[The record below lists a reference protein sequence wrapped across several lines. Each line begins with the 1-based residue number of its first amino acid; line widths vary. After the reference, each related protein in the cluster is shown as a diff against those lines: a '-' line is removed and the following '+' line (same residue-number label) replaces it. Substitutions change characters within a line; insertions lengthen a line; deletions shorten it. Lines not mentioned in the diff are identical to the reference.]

1 MRKNNV
7 VWHPPLVTREM
18 RNNLNGHRSL
28 AIWFTGLPSSGKS
41 TIAHAVEKELYER
54 GIRTYT
60 LDGDNIRH
68 GLCSDLGFSEKD
80 REENLR
86 RIAEVIKLF
95 IDAGIVV
102 LAAFVSPFK
111 RHRKIVRSI
120 IGENDFIEVYC
131 RCPVE
136 VCEKRDPKGLY
147 KKARIGE
154 IKDYTGIS
162 SPYEEPENPDL
173 ILDTH
178 LLDIEEA
185 VKRVLNLVEKKLIL

>member
-18 RNNLNGHRSL
+18 RNILNGHRSL

-41 TIAHAVEKELYER
+41 TIAHGVEKELYER

-60 LDGDNIRH
+60 FDGDNIRH

-102 LAAFVSPFK
+102 LAAFVSPLK

-147 KKARIGE
+147 KKARTGE
-154 IKDYTGIS
+154 IKNYTGIS

-178 LLDIEEA
+178 LLDIDEA